1 MEPRARFR
9 SLASLALIALFTAQS
24 VFPSSAVPRSKPS
37 PQASLSNL
45 LLYFHQPTLSDFDG
59 DHNLDTAELFSNG
72 SFKSVQ
78 INLGGRRLDLH
89 FDSKTIARGLL
100 FAEDVDR
107 DNDPDLVWVLPN
119 QPRSA
124 VVWLGDG
131 RGHFEIAKD
140 PESYDTTLPTSLA
153 QTNVPEIS
161 PGQANKQP
169 VLMPLSILSGR
180 GVKKQLIL
188 SRPASS
194 MTGIAGHITC
204 KLADALTY
212 IHRRPPPLGF
222 VANQDLARS

>member
-1 MEPRARFR
+1 MKPRARCR

-24 VFPSSAVPRSKPS
+24 VFPSPTVTRSQPS
-37 PQASLSNL
+37 PQARQADL
-45 LLYFHQPTLSDFDG
+45 LLYSHQPTLSDFDG
-59 DHNLDTAELFSNG
+59 DHHLDTAELFSNG
-72 SFKSVQ
+72 SFKRIQ
-78 INLGGRRLDLH
+78 IHLSSRRLDLH

-100 FAEDVDR
+100 FAKDVDR
-107 DNDPDLVWVLPN
+107 DNEPDLVWVLPN

-131 RGHFEIAKD
+131 RGNFEIAKD
-140 PESYDTTLPTSLA
+140 PGSYDTTLPISLA

-161 PGQANKQP
+161 PGQAYKQP
-169 VLMPLSILSGR
+169 VLISPSVIFDR
-180 GVKKQLIL
+180 GVNKQLIL

-194 MTGIAGHITC
+194 LTGIARPIARR
-204 KLADALTY
+204 LADALTY